1 MTLRQF
7 IADISNTKQELLDKE
22 IVIEAKNGLLFEPR
36 IKFIPKD
43 KFDLQLDAEH
53 IDKVIVCHD

>member
-7 IADISNTKQELLDKE
+7 IAEISNTKESLMDKE

-43 KFDLQLDAEH
+43 QYDLQLDAEH
-53 IDKVIVCHD
+53 IDKIIVCID